1 MTLTEALVPASGN
14 RQIKKV
20 LVTGGAGFI
29 GSHLVDKLL
38 REQVEVVTLDNIN
51 SFYNTNLKRKHIE
64 SHNQFS
70 NYHFVEGD
78 IRDDVALRK
87 TFEHGPFDAVVH
99 LAALAGV
106 RPSLQNPGEYIDVN
120 VRGTQKLLDCAR
132 SSASTRF
139 VFASSSS
146 VYGNRTEEAFLETD
160 KVDRPESPYAS
171 SKAAGELICHAT
183 HQCFNLEVMCL
194 RFFTV
199 FGPRQRP
206 DLAINKFCRL
216 IEDGQ
221 PIEIYGD
228 GSSRRDY
235 TFIADTVSGII
246 SAMQSPFSGFEVI
259 NLGRGTPVTLNELV
273 DCIEKSLG
281 KTAIKIHRANQKGD
295 VPNTHANIDKAARIL
310 GYAPSTSLGD
320 GIDKFVRWYREQ
332 HAVAS
337 KVES

>member
-1 MTLTEALVPASGN
+1 LTLTDAPLNASAD

-38 REQVEVVTLDNIN
+38 SDGVEVVTLDNFN
-51 SFYNTNLKRKHIE
+51 SFYSPALKRKHTDE
-64 SHNQFS
+64 HKRFKG
-70 NYHFVEGD
+70 YHLVEGD
-78 IRDDVALRK
+78 IRDDGVLRK
-87 TFEHGPFDAVVH
+87 AFEHGPFDAVVH

-106 RPSLQNPGEYIDVN
+106 RPSLQSPGEYIDVN

-132 SSASTRF
+132 ASSSTRF

-146 VYGNRTEEAFLETD
+146 VYGNRSTEAFLETD
-160 KVDRPESPYAS
+160 RVDKPESPYAS
-171 SKAAGELICHAT
+171 SKAAGELICHAI

-216 IEDGQ
+216 IEDGN

-235 TFIADTVSGII
+235 TFVQDTVSGIK
-246 SAMQSPFSGFEVI
+246 SAMKAPFSGFEVI

-273 DCIEKSLG
+273 ACIEKSLG
-281 KTAIKIHRANQKGD
+281 KTAVKIHRATQKGD

-310 GYAPSTSLGD
+310 AYAPSTSLSD
-320 GIDKFVRWYREQ
+320 GIDEFVKWYRESR
-332 HAVAS
+332 H
-337 KVES
+337 EG

>member
-1 MTLTEALVPASGN
+1 MSEAPSNASTVKE
-14 RQIKKV
+14 IKKV

-29 GSHLVDKLL
+29 GSHLIDKLL
-38 REQVEVVTLDNIN
+38 KDGIEVVTVDNFD
-51 SFYNTNLKRKHIE
+51 SFYSPDLKRKHTE
-64 SHNQFS
+64 KHKQSQA
-70 NYHFVEGD
+70 YHLVEGD
-78 IRDDVALRK
+78 IREDGALRK
-87 TFEHGPFDAVVH
+87 AFEHGPFDVVVH

-106 RPSLQNPGEYIDVN
+106 RPSLQSPGEYIDVN

-132 SSASTRF
+132 ASSGTRF

-146 VYGNRTEEAFLETD
+146 VYGNRSTEAFLETD
-160 KVDRPESPYAS
+160 KVDKPESPYAS

-183 HQCFNLEVMCL
+183 HQCFNLDVMCL

-221 PIEIYGD
+221 PIEMYGD

-235 TFIADTVSGII
+235 TFVDDTISGIM
-246 SAMQSPFSGFEVI
+246 SAMKSPFSGFEVI

-273 DCIEKSLG
+273 VCIEKSLG
-281 KTAIKIHRANQKGD
+281 KTAVKIHRANQKGD

-310 GYAPSTSLGD
+310 GYAPSTSLSE
-320 GIDKFVRWYREQ
+320 GIDKFVEWYREQ
-332 HAVAS
+332 HAVVTKS
-337 KVES
+337 

>member
-1 MTLTEALVPASGN
+1 MGATDGAVKP
-14 RQIKKV
+14 IKKV

-29 GSHLVDKLL
+29 GSYLVDDLL
-38 REQVEVVTLDNIN
+38 QEGVDVSVIDNFDA
-51 SFYNTNLKRKHIE
+51 FYDQSLKRQHAAKHRD
-64 SHNQFS
+64 FS
-70 NYHFVEGD
+70 NYRLIEGD
-78 IRDDVALRK
+78 IRDDAALRK
-87 TFEHGPFDAVVH
+87 AFEQGPFDVVVH

-106 RPSLQNPGEYIDVN
+106 RPSLLKPAEYIDVN

-132 SSASTRF
+132 TSNDTRF

-146 VYGNRTEEAFLETD
+146 VYGSRSTEAFVETD
-160 KVDRPESPYAS
+160 RVDRPESPYAS

-183 HQCFNLEVMCL
+183 HQCFNIDIMCL

-235 TFIADTVSGII
+235 TFVEDTISGIKA
-246 SAMQSPFSGFEVI
+246 AMSKPFSGFEII

-273 DCIEKSLG
+273 ACIEKSLD
-281 KTAIKIHRANQKGD
+281 KVAVKIHKPNQTGD
-295 VPNTHANIDKAARIL
+295 VPNTHASIEKAAQIL
-310 GYAPSTSLGD
+310 GYAPKTSLAE
-320 GIDKFVRWYREQ
+320 GIDKFVHWYREQ
-332 HAVAS
+332 RSAIAKS
-337 KVES
+337 

>member
-1 MTLTEALVPASGN
+1 MTDAPLNTGADRE
-14 RQIKKV
+14 IKKV

-29 GSHLVDKLL
+29 GSHLVDRLL
-38 REQVEVVTLDNIN
+38 SDGSEVVTLDNFN
-51 SFYNTNLKRKHIE
+51 PFYSPELKLKHTE
-64 SHNQFS
+64 KHKKFKG
-70 NYHFVEGD
+70 YHLIEGD
-78 IRDDVALRK
+78 VRDDGALRK
-87 TFEHGPFDAVVH
+87 AFEHGPFDAVVH

-106 RPSLQNPGEYIDVN
+106 RPSLQSPGEYIDVN

-132 SSASTRF
+132 ASSSTRF

-146 VYGNRTEEAFLETD
+146 VYGNRSSEAFLETD
-160 KVDRPESPYAS
+160 RVDKPESPYAS

-216 IEDGQ
+216 IEDGN

-235 TFIADTVSGII
+235 TFVQDTISGIM
-246 SAMQSPFSGFEVI
+246 SAMKAPFSGFEVI

-273 DCIEKSLG
+273 ACIEKSLG
-281 KTAIKIHRANQKGD
+281 KTAIKIHRETQKGD

-310 GYAPSTSLGD
+310 GYAPSTSLSD
-320 GIDKFVRWYREQ
+320 GIDKFVEWYRESRRQ
-332 HAVAS
+332 G
-337 KVES
+337 

>member
-1 MTLTEALVPASGN
+1 MPEESSNASAV
-14 RQIKKV
+14 RQIQKV

-38 REQVEVVTLDNIN
+38 SDGIEVVTLDNFN
-51 SFYNTNLKRKHIE
+51 PFYSPALKRKHIE
-64 SHNQFS
+64 EHKGTEKF
-70 NYHFVEGD
+70 HLIEGD
-78 IRDDVALRK
+78 VRDDTALRK
-87 TFEHGPFDAVVH
+87 AFEHGPFDAVVH

-106 RPSLQNPGEYIDVN
+106 RPSLQSPGEYIDVN

-132 SSASTRF
+132 ASSTTRF

-146 VYGNRTEEAFLETD
+146 VYGNRSTEAFLETD
-160 KVDRPESPYAS
+160 RVDKPESPYAS

-216 IEDGQ
+216 VEDGY
-221 PIEIYGD
+221 PIEMYGD

-235 TFIADTVSGII
+235 TFIQDTISGII
-246 SAMQSPFSGFEVI
+246 SAMTVPFSGFEVI
-259 NLGRGTPVTLNELV
+259 NLGRGTPVTLNDLV
-273 DCIEKSLG
+273 ACIEKSLG
-281 KTAIKIHRANQKGD
+281 KTAVKIHRATQKGD
-295 VPNTHANIDKAARIL
+295 VPNTHANIEKAARIL
-310 GYAPSTSLGD
+310 GYAPSTSLSE
-320 GIDKFVRWYREQ
+320 GIDKFVNWYRNSRQ
-332 HAVAS
+332 DG
-337 KVES
+337 